1 MNTFRFR
8 AFISYS
14 HADQGWSAWLQKALE
29 GYRVPKHL
37 VGSPGEFGPVPRRIA
52 PVFRDREDLS
62 SSADLSGK
70 IKQALEQSETLIVV
84 CSPAAAASE
93 WVNEEIRQFRR
104 LGRADRIHA
113 LIVDGDPQSRDPAQR
128 CFPPALLEQE
138 DGTLKEPLATD
149 ARKWA
154 DGRLLS
160 KLKIVSGVLGIPLDA
175 LRRRDMQRKQRRWM
189 MAMVGTLMITV
200 VMAVLAITAITARNA
215 AENRREHA
223 EELVGYMVGDL
234 KTKLDE
240 VGRLDI
246 LEGMGGRVSEYL
258 ESLDPDEVT
267 DESLNQQAQ
276 VWRQLGEVA
285 MEQGQLIDALKS
297 FVTSREIIAEL
308 NRRNPDDPNY
318 LFELGNAEFW
328 VGYVYLEKGEF
339 AAAQV
344 AMDNYLDYAN
354 RLLEIDPKNPAWIM
368 EKSYAHSNLAA
379 MIIRQGQDNVE
390 QALQEIEQAVVLNRQ
405 AMDLVPG
412 NAIYR
417 SEYGETLAWLAD
429 TQLMACHLGDAL
441 ISRQES
447 VAIAREEMERDPG
460 NFNLASRY
468 ALTLSGLGSVAGQ
481 VGMVNTAIEN
491 YAESRDILAR
501 LSARETSNLSTRFD
515 YLLREYYI
523 GKLMVEGGQVEEGL
537 KSVNSIRTP
546 LNALLEE
553 ESWVNLNRQISWLAY
568 LLDLSDLE
576 WLADHP
582 DRALRVLAEA
592 EMQLEQLLEQEQGV
606 EPFMEELLYTRFLH
620 WQQTGR
626 DLFKSPPFDAIQIDF
641 EGRDRHC
648 YTRVN
653 LFRQAIL
660 SGEKENAKD
669 LADELLATGF
679 YAPGFIRE
687 CRYYGVCT
695 EGD

>member
-1 MNTFRFR
+1 MNEFKFK

-14 HADQGWSAWLQKALE
+14 HADQGWSAWLQNSLE

-62 SSADLSGK
+62 SASDLSGK
-70 IKQALEQSETLIVV
+70 IRQALEQSETLIVV

-113 LIVDGDPQSRDPAQR
+113 LIVDGDPQSRDPDQR
-128 CFPPALLEQE
+128 CFPPALLEEE
-138 DGTLKEPLATD
+138 DGTVNEPLATD

-175 LRRRDMQRKQRRWM
+175 LRRRDMQRRQRRWVV
-189 MAMVGTLMITV
+189 AMVGTLVIAV
-200 VMAVLAITAITARNA
+200 VMAVLAITAISARNA

-285 MEQGQLIDALKS
+285 MEQGQLDDALRT
-297 FVTSREIIAEL
+297 FTTSREIIEEL
-308 NRRNPDDPNY
+308 NRRNPDDPDY

-354 RLLEIDPKNPAWIM
+354 RLVAIDPTNPAWIM

-405 AMDLVPG
+405 AMDLLPK
-412 NAIYR
+412 NTAYR

-447 VAIAREEMERDPG
+447 VSIAREEMERDPG
-460 NFNLASRY
+460 NFTLASRY

-481 VGMVNTAIEN
+481 VGMANMAIEN

-501 LSARETSNLSTRFD
+501 LSAQETSNLSTRFD
-515 YLLREYYI
+515 YLMREYYI
-523 GKLMVEGGQVEEGL
+523 GKLMVASGQIGEGL
-537 KSVNSIRTP
+537 KRVNSIRAP

-553 ESWVNLNRQISWLAY
+553 ESWVNLERRISWLSY

-582 DRALRVLAEA
+582 DRALRFLAEA
-592 EMQLEQLLEQEQGV
+592 EMQLQQLLEQEQGV
-606 EPFMEELLYTRFLH
+606 KPFMGELLHARFLH

-626 DLFKSPPFDAIQIDF
+626 DLFASPPFDTIEVTYEA
-641 EGRDRHC
+641 RDKRC
-648 YTRVN
+648 GARVN

-660 SGEKENAKD
+660 TGERETAED
-669 LADELLATGF
+669 LAAQLLETGF
-679 YAPGFIRE
+679 FEPGFIRE
-687 CRYYGVCT
+687 CRYYGVCN
-695 EGD
+695 EGS

>member
-1 MNTFRFR
+1 MNEFKFK

-14 HADQGWSAWLQKALE
+14 HADQGWSAWLQNALE

-37 VGSPGEFGPVPRRIA
+37 VGSPGEFGPVARRIA

-62 SSADLSGK
+62 SSSDLSGK
-70 IKQALEQSETLIVV
+70 IRQALEQSETLIVV

-113 LIVDGDPQSRDPAQR
+113 LIVDGDPQSRDPGLR
-128 CFPPALLEQE
+128 CFPPALLEDE
-138 DGTLKEPLATD
+138 NGAVNEPLATD

-175 LRRRDMQRKQRRWM
+175 LRRRDMQRRQRRWVT
-189 MAMVGTLMITV
+189 AMVGTLLIAV

-258 ESLDPDEVT
+258 ESLDPNEVT
-267 DESLNQQAQ
+267 DESLKQQAQ

-285 MEQGQLIDALKS
+285 MEQGQLDDALKS
-297 FVTSREIIAEL
+297 FTTSREIIAEL
-308 NRRNPDDPNY
+308 SRRNPDDTDY
-318 LFELGNAEFW
+318 IFELGNAEFW

-339 AAAQV
+339 EPAQIS
-344 AMDNYLDYAN
+344 MDKYQGYADA
-354 RLLEIDPKNPAWIM
+354 LVLIDPSNPAWIM
-368 EKSYAHSNLAA
+368 EKSYAHSNMAI
-379 MIIRQGQDNVE
+379 MIIRQGQDNTD
-390 QALQEIEQAVVLNRQ
+390 QALREIERAVVLNRQ
-405 AMDLVPG
+405 AMELVPE
-412 NAIYR
+412 NSSYQ

-429 TQLMACHLGDAL
+429 TQMLECHLGDAL

-447 VAIAREEMERDPG
+447 VAVARGQMNRDPG
-460 NFNLASRY
+460 NVNLVRRY
-468 ALTLSGLGSVAGQ
+468 ALTLSGLAGVAWG
-481 VGMVNTAIEN
+481 VGMVDMAIEN
-491 YAESRDILAR
+491 YGEAGQILSR
-501 LSARETSNLSTRFD
+501 LSEQEPSNLSSRYD
-515 YLLREYYI
+515 YLLREFYI
-523 GKLMVEGGQVEEGL
+523 GVLMVESGQVDQGL
-537 KSVNSIRTP
+537 QRINSVREPFS
-546 LNALLEE
+546 ALLEE
-553 ESWVNLNRQISWLAY
+553 ESWANLDRRIVWVSYMLR
-568 LLDLSDLE
+568 LSDME

-582 DRALRVLAEA
+582 DRALRFLTNA
-592 EMQLEQLLEQEQGV
+592 EMELEKLLEQGQGTG
-606 EPFMEELLYTRFLH
+606 PFIEDLLHARFLH

-626 DLFKSPPFDAIQIDF
+626 DLFQSPPFDSVEVNF
-641 EGRDRHC
+641 GSRDKRC
-648 YTRVN
+648 NTRVN

-660 SGEKENAKD
+660 TGERETAED
-669 LADELLATGF
+669 LANQLLETGYF
-679 YAPGFIRE
+679 HPTFIRE
-687 CRYYGVCT
+687 CRYYGVCDQ
-695 EGD
+695 GG